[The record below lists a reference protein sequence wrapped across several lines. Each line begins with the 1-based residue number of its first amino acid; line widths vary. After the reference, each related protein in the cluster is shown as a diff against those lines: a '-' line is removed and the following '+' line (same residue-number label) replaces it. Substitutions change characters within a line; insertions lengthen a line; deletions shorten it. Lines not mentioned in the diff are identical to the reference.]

1 MRESMILTITTES
14 DSELSRKGLER
25 LGSAHTQADA
35 VNLAHAALGAEFA
48 GPVTFQRFVENET
61 KRYAIWAKAGA
72 VAKQG

>member
-25 LGSAHTQADA
+25 LGSAQNTQADA
-35 VNLAHAALGAEFA
+35 VNLAHAALGADFA
-48 GPVTFQRFVENET
+48 GPVTFQRFMENEK

-72 VAKQG
+72 AAN